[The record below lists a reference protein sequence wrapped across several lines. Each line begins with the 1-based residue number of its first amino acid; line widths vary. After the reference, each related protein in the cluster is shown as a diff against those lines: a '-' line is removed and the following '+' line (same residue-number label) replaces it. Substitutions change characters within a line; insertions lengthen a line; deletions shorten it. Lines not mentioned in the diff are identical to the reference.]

1 MGNETGSKWAMPVEV
16 MQSLVTMATEDA
28 GAASAEGDFDQ
39 ERELRTKALY
49 YLVCYLIWP
58 RPGEQRMI
66 SLHQIAKDL
75 MYPLRAERLNKP
87 PPMCG

>member
-16 MQSLVTMATEDA
+16 MQALVAVATGD
-28 GAASAEGDFDQ
+28 ASAARTEGDFDQ
-39 ERELRTKALY
+39 ERELRTKAMY

-66 SLHQIAKDL
+66 SLRQIAKDL
-75 MYPLRAERLNKP
+75 MYVPRSSGATE
-87 PPMCG
+87 